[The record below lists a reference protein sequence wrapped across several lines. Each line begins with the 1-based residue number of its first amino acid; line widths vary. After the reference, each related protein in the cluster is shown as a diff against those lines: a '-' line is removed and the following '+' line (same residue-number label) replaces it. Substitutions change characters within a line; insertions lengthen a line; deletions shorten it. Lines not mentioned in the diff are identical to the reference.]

1 MAAYTHK
8 LIHDHLLATRRPVL
22 IADERIDGDSLGA
35 SLAIADYLKRLG
47 KPVVV
52 IVSSEVP
59 EKYRFLPHIE
69 LCTAD
74 LSVLSHP
81 DIDLVVSFDCSDG
94 KYVRGLVERM
104 PKRPT
109 VINVDHHAT
118 NPLYGDINMVDVHA
132 PATCEV
138 VHQFYVANGI
148 IPSKEAA
155 TNLLCGIAFDTTI
168 FFNEGTNSRA
178 LDAASDLLLH
188 GARAQDVIR
197 MMFRN
202 RSVAALRIWGT
213 ALERLREHEE
223 LGSISTCLTRKDLEE
238 AGVTDEEVD
247 GLSDFLNVVVN
258 ADTMFVLR
266 ETKTGDVKVSMRTS
280 TQNVAAVAKA
290 FGGGGHVKA
299 AGFTVPNAHLV
310 CGKDGC
316 WKVAETV

>member
-1 MAAYTHK
+1 MPSYTHK
-8 LIHDHLLATRRPVL
+8 LIHDHLRTARRPVL

-52 IVSSEVP
+52 VVSSEVP

-74 LSVLSHP
+74 LSVLENRE
-81 DIDLVVSFDCSDG
+81 IDLVISFDCSDAR
-94 KYVRGLVERM
+94 YIRGLVERI
-104 PKRPT
+104 PKRPV
-109 VINVDHHAT
+109 VINIDHHAT
-118 NPLYGDINMVDVHA
+118 NSLYGDINMVDVHA

-138 VHQFYVANGI
+138 VHQFYVVNGI

-202 RSVAALRIWGT
+202 RSVEALHLWGV
-213 ALERLREHEE
+213 ALERLREHPE
-223 LGSISTCLTRKDLEE
+223 LGFISTCITRADLDA
-238 AGVTDEEVD
+238 AGVSEEEVD

-266 ETKTGDVKVSMRTS
+266 ETKDNAVKVSMRTS

-299 AGFTVPNAHLV
+299 AGFTVPNARLV

-316 WKVAETV
+316 WKVAEAV